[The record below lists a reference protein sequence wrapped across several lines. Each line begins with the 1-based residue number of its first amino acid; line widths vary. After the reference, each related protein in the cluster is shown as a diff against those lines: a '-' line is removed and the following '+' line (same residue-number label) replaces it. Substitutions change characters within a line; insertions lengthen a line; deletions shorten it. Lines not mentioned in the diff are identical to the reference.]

1 MKYKRQNKGITLVTL
16 VITVVVMLILA
27 GVAIAQFTGGDGIF
41 SRVTD
46 ATREYKKQSMLEA
59 VDLAKAYLE
68 MEKTYKNEPITIT
81 DVIDK
86 VKEIS
91 SINDEDYIITIDDE
105 EQSATIID
113 KETGVVI
120 DIWIDENGEIQVEG
134 SIVDDIENVV
144 KPTITYTL
152 DPPAGTYGEAVKITI
167 TATEEKNGIVRM
179 VLPDNSE
186 ITYNNEKTVTREY
199 TVTENGTYKFTV
211 EGANGRE
218 TTKYVKVDN
227 IMSAS
232 EIVMEVQNTNP
243 TNQNVSIKI
252 TYDENVKSGGQVLI
266 NADRFQYSIGENN
279 WQIATE
285 AETTISVGVNG
296 IVYARYYDGTTG
308 FKTKSITVQ
317 NIDKVAPNAFNL
329 STTKTTN
336 SITISGS
343 TIDTATEGCA
353 TANYGI
359 AGYQFQ
365 LKNSEGTVIRSWT
378 TLQAGTSYTFNN
390 LTQGTTYKVS
400 MRAVDKAGNPTEATN
415 KDESVTLNTVI
426 DSSTAITSDYNPKTP
441 TTENVQVTFT
451 NNSGDSSLTLK
462 YQKGSTSGSWT
473 EYTEPITMETN
484 GYVYASLFDENDQ
497 HTNTAVA
504 SIQNIDRVA
513 PVISSATAS
522 TSWGATNSVTIVAT
536 DTGTAGCAIENIGI
550 VGYGINQSSTTEPSY
565 TTVAATTSLNTTIN
579 NITSNG
585 TYYVWI
591 KDKAG
596 NTGNKQ
602 VIVNR
607 IDTTAPTT
615 ATITS
620 SNIEE
625 TTFTLTATGAD
636 GQSGIAKYEFYINN
650 TLEKTVTTTEGTATY
665 NVTGK
670 TGGQNYKYK
679 VRVYDKVGLYKDSS
693 EITVTTVAP
702 IVDPEEVAKI
712 GDFVNYSVNV
722 DGKTYDQW
730 RILDFD
736 NNGHMEI
743 VCYNGPDFTLGSN
756 TASTAKTR
764 YANAIQILNDE
775 SIPYGEGTYGY
786 STRHLGSDPSN
797 PSRYATISTSYIKF
811 YSDYSNLS
819 SNANYRYIVQTHHES
834 DVAAVQS
841 FSNTE
846 DGKKMADYSWLASRL
861 VFALSSYSH
870 FYVRYVNSSGALND
884 NYLYYV
890 DSDGYEVGYSAS
902 QALAPVIIL
911 ESGVKIDTSTA
922 GNGSEGS
929 PWTLTK

>member
-1 MKYKRQNKGITLVTL
+1 MKYKSQNKGITLVTL

-27 GVAIAQFTGGDGIF
+27 GVAISAIINGEGLFN
-41 SRVTD
+41 RVTQ
-46 ATREYKKQSMLEA
+46 AEREHVKSSILEVVDMAELDLTIENAETGKKIDINSLI
-59 VDLAKAYLE
+59 
-68 MEKTYKNEPITIT
+68 EKI
-81 DVIDK
+81 
-86 VKEIS
+86 KEIS
-91 SINDEDYIITIDDE
+91 SINEEDYIISVDEE

-113 KETGVVI
+113 KKTNVVV
-120 DIWIDENGEIQVEG
+120 DIWIDEDGNINAEG
-134 SIVDDIENVV
+134 SIVDDIADVA
-144 KPTITYTL
+144 KPTITYVL
-152 DPPAGTYGEAVKITI
+152 EPPLGTYAEEVKIIVTAKEENKGIAKIEFQGNVENCNGEKAI
-167 TATEEKNGIVRM
+167 TK
-179 VLPDNSE
+179 
-186 ITYNNEKTVTREY
+186 EY
-199 TVTENGTYKFTV
+199 TVTENGTYKVTV
-211 EGANGRE
+211 EGTNGRKASINIE
-218 TTKYVKVDN
+218 INN
-227 IMSAS
+227 IMSAGN
-232 EIVMEVQNTNP
+232 IVLEAQNTAP
-243 TNQNVSIKI
+243 TKEDVSVKI
-252 TYDENVKSGGQVLI
+252 VYDENIKVGGQALT

-279 WQIATE
+279 WQTATN

-296 IVYARYYDGTTG
+296 TVYARYYDGNQG
-308 FKTKSITVQ
+308 YKTASITIQ
-317 NIDKVAPNAFNL
+317 NIDKVL
-329 STTKTTN
+329 
-336 SITISGS
+336 
-343 TIDTATEGCA
+343 
-353 TANYGI
+353 
-359 AGYQFQ
+359 
-365 LKNSEGTVIRSWT
+365 
-378 TLQAGTSYTFNN
+378 
-390 LTQGTTYKVS
+390 
-400 MRAVDKAGNPTEATN
+400 
-415 KDESVTLNTVI
+415 
-426 DSSTAITSDYNPKTP
+426 
-441 TTENVQVTFT
+441 
-451 NNSGDSSLTLK
+451 
-462 YQKGSTSGSWT
+462 
-473 EYTEPITMETN
+473 
-484 GYVYASLFDENDQ
+484 
-497 HTNTAVA
+497 
-504 SIQNIDRVA
+504 

-522 TSWGATNSVTIVAT
+522 TSWGKTNSVTITAT
-536 DTGTAGCAIENIGI
+536 DTGTSGCATENIGI

-565 TTVAATTSLNTTIN
+565 TEVRAITSLNTTIN

-797 PSRYATISTSYIKF
+797 PSSYETIDESYVDY
-811 YSDYSNLS
+811 YSDNNNIE
-819 SNANYRYIVQTHHES
+819 SNANYRYIEQTHHEI
-834 DVAAVQS
+834 DLAAVEL
-841 FSNTE
+841 FSNTTE
-846 DGKKMADYSWLASRL
+846 DKDGKKLAANSWMASRW
-861 VFALSSYSH
+861 VSAFSYDTNFRVHIVTSYGPLS
-870 FYVRYVNSSGALND
+870 R
-884 NYLYYV
+884 NYLY
-890 DSDGYEVGYSAS
+890 SAGYRRIRYWE
-902 QALAPVIIL
+902 
-911 ESGVKIDTSTA
+911 ES
-922 GNGSEGS
+922 
-929 PWTLTK
+929 

>member
-1 MKYKRQNKGITLVTL
+1 MKYKSQNKGITLVAL

-27 GVAIAQFTGGDGIF
+27 GVAISAIINGDGLF
-41 SRVTD
+41 NRTTQ
-46 ATREYKKQSMLEA
+46 AEREHVKSSILEVVDMAELDLTIENAETGKKIDINSLI
-59 VDLAKAYLE
+59 
-68 MEKTYKNEPITIT
+68 EKI
-81 DVIDK
+81 
-86 VKEIS
+86 KEIS
-91 SINDEDYIITIDDE
+91 SINEEDYIISVDEE

-113 KETGVVI
+113 KKTNVVV
-120 DIWIDENGEIQVEG
+120 DIWIDEDGNINAEG
-134 SIVDDIENVV
+134 SIVDDIADVA
-144 KPTITYTL
+144 KPTITYVL
-152 DPPAGTYGEAVKITI
+152 EPPLGTYAEEVKIIVTAKEENKGIAKIEFQGNVENCNGEKAI
-167 TATEEKNGIVRM
+167 TK
-179 VLPDNSE
+179 
-186 ITYNNEKTVTREY
+186 EY
-199 TVTENGTYKFTV
+199 TVTENGTYKVTV
-211 EGANGRE
+211 EGTNGRKASINIE
-218 TTKYVKVDN
+218 VNN
-227 IMSAS
+227 IMSAGS
-232 EIVMEVQNTNP
+232 IILEAQNTAP
-243 TNQNVSIKI
+243 TKEDVNVRIV
-252 TYDENVKSGGQVLI
+252 YDENIKVGGQALT

-279 WQIATE
+279 WQVATN

-296 IVYARYYDGTTG
+296 IIYARYYDGNQGYKTT
-308 FKTKSITVQ
+308 SITVQ

-400 MRAVDKAGNPTEATN
+400 MRAVDKAGNMTEATN
-415 KDESVTLNTVI
+415 KDTSVTLNTVV
-426 DSSTAITSDYNPKTP
+426 DSKEKIGISYNPTTP

-462 YQKGSTSGSWT
+462 YQKGSQTGEWLN
-473 EYTEPITMETN
+473 YTGPVEMTTN
-484 GYVYASLFDENDQ
+484 GYVYARLFDENGQ
-497 HTNTAVA
+497 YTNTSTATVE
-504 SIQNIDRVA
+504 NIDRVA

-522 TSWGATNSVTIVAT
+522 TSWGKTNSVTIKAT
-536 DTGTAGCAIENIGI
+536 DTGTTGCAAKNIGI

-579 NITSNG
+579 NITANG
-585 TYYVWI
+585 TYYVWV
-591 KDKAG
+591 KDQAG
-596 NTGNKQ
+596 NTGNRA
-602 VIVNR
+602 VTVNR

-615 ATITS
+615 ATIAS
-620 SNIEE
+620 SNVEE
-625 TTFTLTATGAD
+625 TTFTLTAKGAD
-636 GQSGIAKYEFYINN
+636 GQSGIAKYEFYLNGK
-650 TLEKTVTTTEGTATY
+650 LEKTITTTSGTATY

-670 TGGQNYKYK
+670 TGGQSYKYK
-679 VRVYDKVGLYKDSS
+679 VRVYDKVGLYKESS
-693 EITVTTVAP
+693 EITVTTVIP
-702 IVDPEEVAKI
+702 IKI

-743 VCYNGPDFTLGSN
+743 VCYNGPNYQLGTG
-756 TASTAKTR
+756 TASTDKTR
-764 YANAIQILNDE
+764 YANAIKILNDE

-797 PSRYATISTSYIKF
+797 PSSYATISEGYIYY
-811 YSDYSNLS
+811 YSDYSNIS

-834 DVAAVQS
+834 DLDAVQS
-841 FSNTE
+841 FSNTA
-846 DGKKMADYSWLASRL
+846 DGKKLAGNSWVASRDTYARSG
-861 VFALSSYSH
+861 VTYFRVCAAGSSGFLSYGNFFSVWSDGNEYG
-870 FYVRYVNSSGALND
+870 NSS
-884 NYLYYV
+884 
-890 DSDGYEVGYSAS
+890 SS
-902 QALAPVIIL
+902 ALAPVVIL
-911 ESGVKIDTSTA
+911 ESGVKIIEGS